1 MIRLMIAD
9 DHAIVRGGLR
19 QLLSLAPDIEVLAE
33 AVDGA
38 QVLEGLRHALPDLL
52 LLDVNMPGLSGPELI
67 TRIKSHWP
75 ALPILVLSMHNEAQ
89 VAARVLKAG
98 ASGYVT
104 KDSEMEV
111 LLSAIRKVASGGKF
125 IVPELAEK
133 LVFDVSLGSD
143 QPPHQNL
150 SDRELEV
157 FRLLVAGL
165 GVNDIA
171 TQLCISNKTVST
183 HKTRLMEK
191 LNLGSTAEL
200 VRYAMQHGLLS

>member
-19 QLLSLAPDIEVLAE
+19 QLLSLAPDIEVQAE

-38 QVLEGLRHALPDLL
+38 QVLEGLRRALPDLL
-52 LLDVNMPGLSGPELI
+52 LLDVNMPGLSGSDLI
-67 TRIKSHWP
+67 TRVKSHWP
-75 ALPILVLSMHNEAQ
+75 TLPILVLSMHNEGQ

-104 KDSEMEV
+104 KDSEMDV
-111 LLSAIRKVASGGKF
+111 LLTAIRKVAGGGKF

-133 LVFDVSLGSD
+133 LVFDLSLAGD
-143 QPPHQNL
+143 QLPHQSL

-165 GVNDIA
+165 GVNEIA
-171 TQLCISNKTVST
+171 AQLCISNKTVST

-200 VRYAMQHGLLS
+200 VRYAMQHGLLG

>member
-9 DHAIVRGGLR
+9 DHAIVRSGLR
-19 QLLSLAPDIEVLAE
+19 QLLSLAPDISVQAE
-33 AVDGA
+33 AVDGS
-38 QVLEGLRHALPDLL
+38 QVLDGLRSELPDLL
-52 LLDVNMPGLSGPELI
+52 LLDINMPGLSGPDLI

-111 LLSAIRKVASGGKF
+111 LLAAIRKVAGGGKF

-143 QPPHQNL
+143 RAAHHTL
-150 SDRELEV
+150 SDREQEV
-157 FRLLVAGL
+157 FRMLVAGQ

-171 TQLCISNKTVST
+171 EQLCISNKTVST

-191 LNLGSTAEL
+191 LNLSSTAEL
-200 VRYAMQHGLLS
+200 VRYAMQHGLLN